1 MKKLFTILFL
11 LAMTF
16 SVSAQFSDVDQIKSG
31 FQTFA
36 DETANA
42 LPLAASM
49 GLNWNDAYS
58 GEFPHFGVG
67 LTLGAVFLPTEAFE
81 EILTAAGESIPSELS
96 SLGIPLPVYTV
107 DARLG
112 LPKLPM
118 DVGFKVGYL
127 DPEWL
132 PAGEFKA
139 GYTMIGGDV
148 RWAFFKDKG
157 IIPDLSVGFGY
168 TYLSGTVSYPV
179 PDQSFPTD
187 AGTVALVDS
196 DMSYNW
202 NSSVFDLKAQ
212 VSKKLL
218 ILNLSAGAGYSFG
231 ISKAGGRSLRCNSH
245 TGWQPHRRCRYPGSG
260 GCNRF
265 YLRQRRFFSTQQRQ
279 RRFLPRFRRCG
290 PEYLYPENRLRRC
303 IRPAK
308 QYSWCH
314 YQRQNPVLIKA
325 GLPAAGVPPHGALD
339 YNCT

>member
-231 ISKAGGRSLRCNSH
+231 ISKAGGGVSAATATLDGSPIDDADIQALEDA
-245 TGWQPHRRCRYPGSG
+245 TGFTFDKDGFSVLSSVNGGSFRVFG
-260 GCNRF
+260 GVGLNIF
-265 YLRQRRFFSTQQRQ
+265 ILKIDFGVVY
-279 RRFLPRFRRCG
+279 
-290 PEYLYPENRLRRC
+290 
-303 IRPAK
+303 
-308 QYSWCH
+308 
-314 YQRQNPVLIKA
+314 
-325 GLPAAGVPPHGALD
+325 GLPSNTLGATTNVRIQ
-339 YNCT
+339 Y